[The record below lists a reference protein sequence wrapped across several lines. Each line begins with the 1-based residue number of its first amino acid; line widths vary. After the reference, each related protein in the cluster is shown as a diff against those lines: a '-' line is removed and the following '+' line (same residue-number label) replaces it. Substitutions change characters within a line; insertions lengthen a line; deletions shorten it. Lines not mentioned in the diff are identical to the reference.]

1 MEAWSRKRITAL
13 GSFGSWVRIL
23 VLDQGAGCWMG
34 YIVDDMPYSYMR
46 DSRTGWLGALFGSR
60 WVFMKKIFT
69 IIAHTLVLLSCSVYR
84 LCGALYPAS
93 SEKRCTIRYHR
104 RSPISL
110 KLITLTSLASSM
122 RQHITTKT
130 LLEMLGRTSMY
141 DRLRT
146 SSIVRYRKERGLPGQ
161 QAWTDDLLKDSQSSS
176 SSSSSSSSH
185 NDEAPTL
192 SKLLPSSTLNVA
204 NSI

>member
-1 MEAWSRKRITAL
+1 MEAWLRKRITEL
-13 GSFGSWVRIL
+13 GADTCV
-23 VLDQGAGCWMG
+23 GCWMG
-34 YIVDDMPYSYMR
+34 YIVDDMPYSYICGI
-46 DSRTGWLGALFGSR
+46 DGQGWLAWGFV
-60 WVFMKKIFT
+60 WITMVFMKKIFT

-122 RQHITTKT
+122 TFSTTT
-130 LLEMLGRTSMY
+130 LLKGP
-141 DRLRT
+141 
-146 SSIVRYRKERGLPGQ
+146 K
-161 QAWTDDLLKDSQSSS
+161 SSS
-176 SSSSSSSSH
+176 SSSSSSSY